1 MSAEFA
7 DAYAY
12 CNSRTG
18 DVLRLACAVDGS
30 RVSHKALD
38 LSLHLTNVSRGDTL
52 DLLHVVEA
60 SAPSHLRPEHV
71 MNECD
76 LQTSTAGVQAD
87 FHRLSK
93 SHGETVTAV
102 LAKGA
107 AAYRADLLVV
117 GAIGLRIEQGNVH
130 AHGESF
136 SVTGSVSD
144 GTRSEPHGEP
154 NPNPTKE
161 ETNPKKFSTL
171 YPLTCALKRRLPP
184 AQRRVNVHCEVNV
197 SQGHT
202 VGR

>member
-1 MSAEFA
+1 
-7 DAYAY
+7 
-12 CNSRTG
+12 
-18 DVLRLACAVDGS
+18 
-30 RVSHKALD
+30 
-38 LSLHLTNVSRGDTL
+38 
-52 DLLHVVEA
+52 
-60 SAPSHLRPEHV
+60 

-93 SHGETVTAV
+93 SPGETVTAV

-154 NPNPTKE
+154 NPNP
-161 ETNPKKFSTL
+161 PRKK
-171 YPLTCALKRRLPP
+171 
-184 AQRRVNVHCEVNV
+184 
-197 SQGHT
+197 
-202 VGR
+202 